1 VAEERVEER
10 YPATPDE
17 AWGVVGDFG
26 GIGSVFAG
34 VEDVVVVDDT
44 RAFSLMGMRITERL
58 VARDETTRSIT
69 YAVIDGVPGVQSHE
83 ATIRVEPDAGG
94 CEISWS
100 VSTDPEAAAPLFAD
114 AYRQALTSLHG
125 ALGGS

>member
-1 VAEERVEER
+1 MAEETVAER

-17 AWGVVGDFG
+17 AWAMVGDFG
-26 GIGSVFAG
+26 GIGSVFTG

-58 VARDETTRSIT
+58 VSRDEAVRSIT

-83 ATIRVEPDAGG
+83 ATIRVEPVAQG

-100 VSTDPEAAAPLFAD
+100 VATDPEAAAPLFAD
-114 AYRQALTSLHG
+114 TYRQALISLHG